1 MVRKIADPV
10 FSVYIAANLQGLTDL
25 ISLHTVF
32 NFFSAEDLIQLIF
45 QQLERT
51 TKFILH
57 PALQGIIFKI
67 HICAVC
73 RAMNSVLLSEASG
86 HYGNKTAKYGVES
99 LLLKSSNNHH

>member
-1 MVRKIADPV
+1 M
-10 FSVYIAANLQGLTDL
+10 FSVYTAANLQGLTKIL
-25 ISLHTVF
+25 FLHTLCLI
-32 NFFSAEDLIQLIF
+32 FFAEDLIQLIF

-57 PALQGIIFKI
+57 PALQVIIFKI

-73 RAMNSVLLSEASG
+73 GAMDSLLLSEASG
-86 HYGNKTAKYGVES
+86 HYSNKRAKYGVES